1 MESINTEVQHRTGH
15 SPTATIAD
23 ISRIVSDAISKA
35 LTTPTHSDRIDSDD
49 PVMSAADDA
58 EVKLLED
65 IKANG
70 VQVVVT
76 RDRRGNVRK
85 TNMTGVAYDM
95 IQRIKNNRRSGNNNV
110 Y

>member
-1 MESINTEVQHRTGH
+1 MFSIDMFNEGLHLPDVDGVILLR
-15 SPTATIAD
+15 PTQ
-23 ISRIVSDAISKA
+23 
-35 LTTPTHSDRIDSDD
+35 SDRIDSDD

>member
-1 MESINTEVQHRTGH
+1 M
-15 SPTATIAD
+15 
-23 ISRIVSDAISKA
+23 
-35 LTTPTHSDRIDSDD
+35 TTPTQSDRIDSDD

>member
-1 MESINTEVQHRTGH
+1 
-15 SPTATIAD
+15 
-23 ISRIVSDAISKA
+23 
-35 LTTPTHSDRIDSDD
+35 
-49 PVMSAADDA
+49 MSAADDA